1 MDESIF
7 VNSGDTKNSEIRTA
21 RRFPS
26 DERLHVYLKTCRQHR
41 GDAIHLYGWNTA
53 ISAAFYPP
61 LQILEV
67 ALRESIIMS
76 LENEF
81 GEEWYHGIADVLDS
95 WTVSKIEEGKNRIL
109 KQASS
114 TSFSSVANKLN
125 FGFWVSMIAPTRK
138 QNYTDNISHFELYL
152 WRPALRATFPFTA
165 DLELKQ
171 ARLILIR
178 LKRLRNL
185 IAHHE
190 PIYLRELE
198 KEYQIIL
205 DVLGWMSPRAR
216 NWVESRSRVEEVLK
230 NRRSLN
236 FVRF

>member
-7 VNSGDTKNSEIRTA
+7 VNSGDTKNSQIIA
-21 RRFPS
+21 DRRFPS
-26 DERLHVYLKTCRQHR
+26 DERLRVYLETCRQNR

-61 LQILEV
+61 LQIVEV
-67 ALRESIIMS
+67 ALREAIITA

-81 GEEWYHGIADVLDS
+81 GVEWYHSIADVLDS
-95 WTVSKIEEGKNRIL
+95 WTVSKIEESKNRIL
-109 KQASS
+109 KNAASR
-114 TSFSSVANKLN
+114 SFSSVANKLT

-138 QNYTDNISHFELYL
+138 QNYTDKISHFELYL

-205 DVLGWMSPRAR
+205 EVLGWMSPRAR

-230 NRRSLN
+230 HRRSLN